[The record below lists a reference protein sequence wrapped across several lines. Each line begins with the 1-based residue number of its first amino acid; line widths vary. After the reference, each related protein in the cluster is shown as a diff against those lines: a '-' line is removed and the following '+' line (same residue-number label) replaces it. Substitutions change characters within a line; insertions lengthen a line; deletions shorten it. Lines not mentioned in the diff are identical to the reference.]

1 MSKALKK
8 IFLGIIILIILWLI
22 FFPILKIDQFI
33 MKKLY
38 PKKYEYYIEHYA
50 EEYNVDKLII
60 FAIIKTES
68 NFNEDAKS
76 KSNAIG
82 LMQLMENTAIELAN
96 KTQNYNA
103 NNSIS
108 ENEIYDPI
116 NNIELGTYYFST
128 LLKQYGN
135 IGIALAAYNAGMGR
149 VNEWIE
155 KGIIKSDGSD
165 LENIPYQETNMY
177 VRKVLNNYKIYQELY
192 GINE

>member
-1 MSKALKK
+1 MNKALKR
-8 IFLGIIILIILWLI
+8 IFLVIIILVILLLI
-22 FFPILKIDQFI
+22 FFPILKIDKFI
-33 MKKLY
+33 MKKIY

-50 EEYNVDKLII
+50 EEYNLDELLI

-68 NFNEDAKS
+68 NFNEKAKS

-128 LLKQYGN
+128 LLEQYGN
-135 IGIALAAYNAGMGR
+135 IGTALAAYNAGMGR

-192 GINE
+192 T